1 MPVERIQEF
10 VSVLKQLK
18 SEDSIKGLCQDEL
31 EYLGQDLALTSKRR
45 SITRYRTAIKE
56 IDPNHTALQ
65 FLKLGYHEAR
75 SYKAGYKKQIKAE
88 QSNLKPLDAD
98 AMILKADEL
107 LQSDSY
113 IALAL
118 GLMLLSGRRS
128 TEILKTASFEPAT
141 EYSVIFSGQ
150 LKTKGSENA
159 QTQPY
164 EIPLLIEADRF
175 IAAFNRLRQLKDL
188 SGLSNDEVNRRCA
201 KGLSDMVKKHFWQL
215 VPGVTAKDLRAAY
228 ATIAE
233 SLYNIDTVSADVFF
247 ATVLG
252 HSEDDLNTAQSYK
265 DFYLI

>member
-1 MPVERIQEF
+1 MPVERIEEF
-10 VSVLKQLK
+10 IGVLKRVK
-18 SEDSIKGLCQDEL
+18 SEETIKELCTEEL
-31 EYLGQDLALTSKRR
+31 QYLGEDLVLTSKRR
-45 SITRYRTAIKE
+45 SITRYRNAIKE
-56 IDPNHTALQ
+56 LDPDHTALQ
-65 FLKLGYHEAR
+65 FLKLGYHEVR
-75 SYKAGYKKQIKAE
+75 SYKAGYRKQIKAE

-98 AMILKADEL
+98 AMILKAEEL

-128 TEILKTASFEPAT
+128 TEILKTATFQLAT

-150 LKTKGSENA
+150 LKTKDSDNA

-175 IAAFNRLRQLKDL
+175 LAAFNRLRQLKNL
-188 SGLSNDEVNRRCA
+188 SSLSNDEVNKRCA
-201 KGLSDMVKKHFWQL
+201 KGLSEMVKKHFWAL
-215 VPGVTAKDLRAAY
+215 IPGVSCKDLRAAY
-228 ATIAE
+228 ATISEA
-233 SLYNIDTVSADVFF
+233 LYNVETVSADVFF

-252 HSEDDLNTAQSYK
+252 HSADDLNTAQSYK